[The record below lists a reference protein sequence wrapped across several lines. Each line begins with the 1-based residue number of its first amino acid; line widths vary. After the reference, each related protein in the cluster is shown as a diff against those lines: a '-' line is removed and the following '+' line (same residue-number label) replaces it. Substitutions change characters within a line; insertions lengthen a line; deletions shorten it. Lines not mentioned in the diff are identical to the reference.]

1 MFKAILFDM
10 VGVLVF
16 KKENYIPRTTDEMNA
31 ENIGKLFNHLD
42 DQKLIKDAK
51 EKLEL
56 NDEEIDRA
64 VKLIPEKY
72 KKFEELWKKLPEI
85 KKHYKIAVINNGN
98 AVALKYW
105 KEKFNFSNFD
115 LFINSAE
122 EKIKKPDPKI
132 FLLACGRLGVKPEE
146 CLFMDDSLEN
156 IESAQKLGMKT
167 IWWNK
172 DTDKD
177 LLLQDFLNEVFRT
190 ACNTV
195 FALIFLKNKI
205 LLFHRDNKID
215 IPYPDYWHLPGGR
228 MEKNETPTK
237 AMKRELEEEITHV
250 PREIRCIGKFRKDD
264 GKLSYTFLCIVSKN
278 EAKLFKLGSSEGQ
291 EIKFFAIKEIPKL
304 KLTNALKLR
313 LSKYKKL
320 IQTYE
325 H

>member
-172 DTDKD
+172 DTDKN
-177 LLLQDFLNEVFRT
+177 LSLQDFLNEAFRI
-190 ACNTV
+190 ASNSV
-195 FALIFLKNKI
+195 FALIIYKNKL
-205 LLFHRDNKID
+205 LLFHRDNKMD

-237 AMKRELEEEITHV
+237 AIKRELEEEITHV
-250 PREIRCIGKFRKDD
+250 PKTLRYLGKFKKAD
-264 GKLSYTFLCIVSKN
+264 GKLSYTFISFVNKG
-278 EAKLFKLGSSEGQ
+278 EAELFRLGPKEGQ
-291 EIKFFAIKEIPKL
+291 ELRFFTIKEISKL
-304 KLTNALKLR
+304 KITGALEQR
-313 LSKYKKL
+313 LKRYKQIFNVMLK
-320 IQTYE
+320 
-325 H
+325 